1 MGLSPRHGTNRE
13 SNKAY
18 TGGINMGTF
27 AFKMPDIGEGVVEG
41 EVVEWMVAVGD
52 VVKEDDPILSVMTD
66 KATVEIPS
74 PVDGK
79 VTKVIGEAG
88 DILPV
93 GVVCIEF
100 EVDGAGNASA
110 SEEAPTKKEAEP
122 AKEEPKATPAPTPAP
137 KAAAETPPAPTP
149 APAMAPV
156 PRAPGTKALASPA
169 VRQRAREANISLDH
183 VSGSGPAGRIS
194 HADLDTHIAGGA
206 SGASR
211 SAPVG
216 GRARVQLNG
225 TEAMKVIGL
234 RRKIADS
241 MIASYSTIP
250 HFSYFEEVDVTALE
264 ELRQHLN
271 ATRPEGAPKLTYLP
285 FIMQALVRALAER
298 PECNA
303 LYDDEANI
311 VTRHEAINLGIA
323 TQTDRGL
330 FVPVVKH
337 VEAMDIWQSAT
348 EMGRV
353 TSATRDGKAG
363 VEDLSGSTFTIT
375 SLGRLGGLG
384 ATPIINKPEVGILGV
399 HNAKDRAVVRNGAV
413 VIRRMMNLSSS
424 WDHRVVDG
432 HDGATLVQLVKTYLE
447 NPATIFM

>member
-1 MGLSPRHGTNRE
+1 
-13 SNKAY
+13 
-18 TGGINMGTF
+18 MGTF

-52 VVKEDDPILSVMTD
+52 IVKEDDPILSVMTD

-79 VTKVIGEAG
+79 VISIVGEAG
-88 DILPV
+88 DTLPV

-100 EVDGAGNASA
+100 EVDGDGNAAA
-110 SEEAPTKKEAEP
+110 SDDAPEPESKPKPEP
-122 AKEEPKATPAPTPAP
+122 APAPAP
-137 KAAAETPPAPTP
+137 KAEP
-149 APAMAPV
+149 APAPAPKAEPAPAV
-156 PRAPGTKALASPA
+156 QRAAGTKALSSPA
-169 VRQRAREANISLDH
+169 VRQRARQANIDLNL
-183 VSGSGPAGRIS
+183 VAGSGPAGRIS
-194 HADLDTHIAGGA
+194 HADLDAHIAGGA

-211 SAPVG
+211 ARPMGASA
-216 GRARVQLNG
+216 RTERNG
-225 TEAMKVIGL
+225 TEEIKVIGL
-234 RRKIADS
+234 RRKIAEGMVS
-241 MIASYSTIP
+241 SYTTIP

-285 FIMQALVRALAER
+285 FIMQALVKALEER

-303 LYDDEANI
+303 VYDDDSNV

-330 FVPVVKH
+330 FVPVVQH
-337 VEAMDIWQSAT
+337 VEAMDIWQSAE
-348 EMGRV
+348 EMLRV
-353 TSATRDGKAG
+353 TSATRDGKASA
-363 VEDLSGSTFTIT
+363 EDLSGSTFTIT

-399 HNAKDRAVVRNGAV
+399 HNAKDRAVVKDGNI
-413 VIRRMMNLSSS
+413 VIRRIMNLSSS

-432 HDGATLVQLVKTYLE
+432 HDGASLVQLVKSYLE
-447 NPATIFM
+447 HPATIFM

>member
-1 MGLSPRHGTNRE
+1 
-13 SNKAY
+13 
-18 TGGINMGTF
+18 MGTF

-52 VVKEDDPILSVMTD
+52 TVKEDDPILSVMTD

-74 PVDGK
+74 PVDGT
-79 VTKVIGEAG
+79 VTKVVGEAG

-100 EVDGAGNASA
+100 EVEGAGNASA
-110 SEEAPTKKEAEP
+110 SDDAPAAKEAPAPAAKESKPEP
-122 AKEEPKATPAPTPAP
+122 APEVAPAPTPAP
-137 KAAAETPPAPTP
+137 KAAATP
-149 APAMAPV
+149 APAAAPV
-156 PRAPGTKALASPA
+156 ARAPGTKALASPA

-183 VSGSGPAGRIS
+183 VAGSGPAGRIS
-194 HADLDTHIAGGA
+194 HADLDAHIAGGA
-206 SGASR
+206 AGASR
-211 SAPVG
+211 AAPMG
-216 GRARVQLNG
+216 GRARTELNG

-241 MIASYSTIP
+241 MIASYSSIP

-285 FIMQALVRALAER
+285 FIMQALVKALAQR

-353 TSATRDGKAG
+353 TGATREAKAG
-363 VEDLSGSTFTIT
+363 VEDLTGSTFTIT

-399 HNAKDRAVVRNGAV
+399 HNAKDRAVVRDGAV

-424 WDHRVVDG
+424 SAHRVVDG
-432 HDGATLVQLVKTYLE
+432 NDGATLVQLVKTYLE

>member
-1 MGLSPRHGTNRE
+1 
-13 SNKAY
+13 
-18 TGGINMGTF
+18 MGTF

-52 VVKEDDPILSVMTD
+52 TVKEDDPILSVMTD

-74 PVDGK
+74 PVDGT
-79 VTKVIGEAG
+79 VTKVVGEAG

-110 SEEAPTKKEAEP
+110 SEEAPAKKAAPEP
-122 AKEEPKATPAPTPAP
+122 KEEAAPAPAAP
-137 KAAAETPPAPTP
+137 PTP
-149 APAMAPV
+149 APAPAPAAAPAAAPV
-156 PRAPGTKALASPA
+156 ARAPGTKALASPA

-183 VSGSGPAGRIS
+183 VAGSGPGGRIS
-194 HADLDTHIAGGA
+194 HADLDAHIAGGA

-211 SAPVG
+211 ARPMG
-216 GRARVQLNG
+216 GRARTELNG
-225 TEAMKVIGL
+225 TETMKVIGL

-285 FIMQALVRALAER
+285 FIMQALVKALAER

-303 LYDDEANI
+303 LYDDEANV

-353 TSATRDGKAG
+353 TGATREGKAG
-363 VEDLSGSTFTIT
+363 VDDLTGSTFTIT

-399 HNAKDRAVVRNGAV
+399 HNATDRAVVRNGSV

-432 HDGATLVQLVKTYLE
+432 HDGASLVQLVKTYLE